1 MNQDLDHLL
10 DPLLQLARDA
20 GHAIMKIYQSDF
32 AVEMKD
38 DRTPL
43 TQADRAAHEILVAG
57 LARLTPGVPVWS
69 EESATLP
76 YAERARW
83 DSFWLLDPLDGTRE
97 FIKRN
102 GEFTVNVALVQGHQ
116 PVLGIVHV
124 PAQQRDYA
132 GLRGAGAFRI
142 AGEGAREPIRV
153 RVPAADPVRVV
164 GSRSHG
170 GSSLDGFLAR
180 VGRHEMVPMGSSLKL
195 CLVAEGSADVYPRLG
210 PTSEWD
216 TAAAQAVVEA
226 AGGQVLTLDGAPLR
240 CNKGESVL
248 NPHFIVFG
256 DRGRDW
262 AALARDAG

>member
-1 MNQDLDHLL
+1 MNQDLDNLL
-10 DPLLQLARDA
+10 NPVLALAREA
-20 GHAIMKIYQSDF
+20 GRAIMEIYESGF
-32 AVEMKD
+32 SVELKD
-38 DRTPL
+38 DHSPL

-57 LARLTPGVPVWS
+57 LARLTPGVPIWS

-76 YAERARW
+76 WAERSRW
-83 DSFWLLDPLDGTRE
+83 DAFWLLDPLDGTRE

-116 PVLGIVHV
+116 PVLGVVHV
-124 PAQQRDYA
+124 PARQRDYT
-132 GLRGAGAFRI
+132 GLRGAGAMRI
-142 AGEGAREPIRV
+142 DAGGTPVPIRV
-153 RVPAADPVRVV
+153 QVPAASPVRVV

-180 VGRHEMVPMGSSLKL
+180 VGPHEMVPMGSSLKL

-226 AGGQVLTLDGAPLR
+226 AGGQVLTLDGTPLR
-240 CNKGESVL
+240 CNSGESVL

-256 DRGRDW
+256 DSGRDW
-262 AALARDAG
+262 AALARG